1 MTDGVVQIEKKLGF
15 FPLIAL
21 VVGTMVGGGVFSLPH
36 DLAVGANSGSII
48 IGWCITAMGMIPLA
62 LVYQTLARQ
71 KPELEGGIYS
81 YARAGAYVL
90 LYSIGFNITILYFF
104 SIPMRA

>member
-21 VVGTMVGGGVFSLPH
+21 VVGTMVGGGVFSLQH

-48 IGWCITAMGMIPLA
+48 IG
-62 LVYQTLARQ
+62 
-71 KPELEGGIYS
+71 
-81 YARAGAYVL
+81 
-90 LYSIGFNITILYFF
+90 
-104 SIPMRA
+104 

>member
-36 DLAVGANSGSII
+36 DLAVGANSGATI
-48 IGWCITAMGMIPLA
+48 IGWCITAMGMIPLV
-62 LVYQTLARQ
+62 LVYQTLAKQ
-71 KPELEGGIYS
+71 KPSLRAEFIVMHELDSVNIL
-81 YARAGAYVL
+81 VL
-90 LYSIGFNITILYFF
+90 TVLGDTG
-104 SIPMRA
+104 

>member
-36 DLAVGANSGSII
+36 DLAVGANSGAII
-48 IGWCITAMGMIPLA
+48 IGWCIT
-62 LVYQTLARQ
+62 
-71 KPELEGGIYS
+71 
-81 YARAGAYVL
+81 
-90 LYSIGFNITILYFF
+90 
-104 SIPMRA
+104 

>member
-1 MTDGVVQIEKKLGF
+1 MVQIEKKLGF

-36 DLAVGANSGSII
+36 DLAVGANSGAII

-71 KPELEGGIYS
+71 NRNLKVEFIVMH
-81 YARAGAYVL
+81 VL
-90 LYSIGFNITILYFF
+90 VSVNILDLIVLGDIG
-104 SIPMRA
+104 